1 MSNPAPLVGYIYEL
15 WIEMR
20 LKLMRTFQVDEEAE
34 KKLKRLGKQAVVKT
48 NEGLS
53 FDFNRKFINLLYSE
67 SQMPGDPF
75 HNQWITHFHTDSH
88 SNQIYV
94 PSKFYMFINM
104 REKVLRWEDCLEEHD
119 EIPDC
124 AVSIYGFHPSV
135 KKNLVS
141 VLQNISEW
149 QKISDLYIEGL
160 HCYHETEP
168 ILLDL
173 HENTQSMTLMNC
185 ILPQNVL

>member
-1 MSNPAPLVGYIYEL
+1 
-15 WIEMR
+15 
-20 LKLMRTFQVDEEAE
+20 
-34 KKLKRLGKQAVVKT
+34 
-48 NEGLS
+48 
-53 FDFNRKFINLLYSE
+53 
-67 SQMPGDPF
+67 
-75 HNQWITHFHTDSH
+75 
-88 SNQIYV
+88 
-94 PSKFYMFINM
+94 MFINM
-104 REKVLRWEDCLEEHD
+104 REKVVRWEDCLEEHD

-185 ILPQNVL
+185 ILPQNVLRDIVQELSQSNKLIRLDLSNTSLCDAEHHLIESIRSWGPDPPLHMLDLRDCMMSEGVCDSLLKALLTCKHLTHS